1 MNTISRLDPA
11 KLKFARELRCE
22 TIIGLAN
29 KLGVSRQAVSNWEN
43 GNRIPEFNMIQG
55 ISKELNVPYSF
66 LVSKEKICISSSMAL
81 FRSKVAIPKRTL
93 ISFEKILDLY
103 SVFVRET
110 ENLVS
115 LPKFRLSSLILKNKD
130 FSILDEKIIEN
141 RAKKVREFS
150 SLGNGPISNITAL
163 LERAG
168 IMIAYV
174 SEPKSGVY
182 ALTKKINNRYFI
194 LLNVYEQSAVRIR
207 FSLAH
212 ELGHILL
219 HSNYDSGIYKNTVL
233 HKRLEKEADLFAS
246 ILLMPQ
252 DGFLLDVIRPTLG
265 GLTLLKPHWKVSIQ
279 SMVMRLC
286 QLGILDESHKIMI
299 FKEISRKYSRFN
311 EPYDNGKNKIKID
324 YPSLMNA
331 AFEFLNNQGV
341 DYKNYFSKEG
351 IPIEFIQKEF
361 SYLSFLDMQNRRAN
375 KVPHLRI
382 VK

>member
-1 MNTISRLDPA
+1 METISRLDPA
-11 KLKFARELRCE
+11 KLKFARELRGE
-22 TIIGLAN
+22 TIVGLAD

-43 GNRIPEFNMIQG
+43 GNRTPEFNMIQG
-55 ISKELNVPYSF
+55 ISKELNIPYGF
-66 LVSKEKICISSSMAL
+66 LVSKEKICISSNMAL

-103 SVFVRET
+103 SIFIHET
-110 ENLVS
+110 ANLVT
-115 LPKFRLSSLILKNKD
+115 LPKFGLSNLILKNKD
-130 FSILDEKIIEN
+130 FSILDEKIIEDE
-141 RAKKVREFS
+141 AKMVRKSF
-150 SLGNGPISNITAL
+150 SLGNGPISNVTAL

-219 HSNYDSGIYKNTVL
+219 HSNYDHGIYKNTAL

-246 ILLMPQ
+246 MLLMPQ

-279 SMVMRLC
+279 SMVMRLY
-286 QLGILDESHKIMI
+286 QLGIIDESHRIMI

-324 YPSLMNA
+324 YPSLVNA
-331 AFEFLNNQGV
+331 AFEFLDNQDI
-341 DYKNYFSKEG
+341 DYKNYFSQKG
-351 IPIEFIQKEF
+351 IPVEFIQEEF
-361 SYLSFLDMQNRRAN
+361 SYLRFLNLQDMRDN

>member
-1 MNTISRLDPA
+1 METISRLDPA
-11 KLKFARELRCE
+11 KLKFARELRSE
-22 TIIGLAN
+22 TIVSLAN
-29 KLGVSRQAVSNWEN
+29 KLGVSRQAISNWEN

-66 LVSKEKICISSSMAL
+66 LVSKEEICISSNMAL

-93 ISFEKILDLY
+93 ISFERILDLY
-103 SVFVRET
+103 SLFIRKTAE
-110 ENLVS
+110 LVS
-115 LPKFRLSSLILKNKD
+115 LPKFSLSSLILKNKE
-130 FSILDEKIIEN
+130 FSILDERTIEN
-141 RAKKVREFS
+141 ETKKVRESF
-150 SLGNGPISNITAL
+150 SLGNGPISNVTAL

-168 IMIAYV
+168 IMIAYI

-182 ALTKKINNRYFI
+182 ALTKKVNNRYFI
-194 LLNVYEQSAVRIR
+194 LLNIYEQSAVRIR

-219 HSNYDSGIYKNTVL
+219 HSNYDPGIYKNTTL

-246 ILLMPQ
+246 MLLMPQ

-265 GLTLLKPHWKVSIQ
+265 GLTILKPHWKVSIQ
-279 SMVMRLC
+279 SMAMRLC
-286 QLGILDESHKIMI
+286 QLGIIDESHKIII

-351 IPIEFIQKEF
+351 IPVEFIQKEF
-361 SYLSFLDMQNRRAN
+361 GYLSFLSLPDRSDN